1 MIRFITCLRRRPDL
15 SIAEFRALW
24 DSAEFDALI
33 RRTANMAGALHHV
46 KSATLSVDAN
56 NLVQIYRGTD
66 EPFDGV
72 LEYFLPNAAGLM
84 KQAEQGA
91 YWDLQREMV
100 TFQER
105 MADMSRSVAF
115 FTDHDLPS

>member
-1 MIRFITCLRRRPDL
+1 MIRFLTCLRRRPEL
-15 SIAEFRALW
+15 STAEFRAFW

-33 RRTANMAGALHHV
+33 LRTAEMAGALHHV
-46 KSATLSVDAN
+46 KSAMLSVDAN

-84 KQAEQGA
+84 KQAEQDV
-91 YWDLQREMV
+91 YWDLQLEMV

-115 FTDHDLPS
+115 FTDHDLTS